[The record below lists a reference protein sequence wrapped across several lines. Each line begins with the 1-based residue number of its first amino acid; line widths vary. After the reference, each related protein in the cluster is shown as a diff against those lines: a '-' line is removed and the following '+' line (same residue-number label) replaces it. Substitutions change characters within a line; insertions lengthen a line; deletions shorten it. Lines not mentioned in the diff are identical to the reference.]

1 MKTLDIFRTLE
12 KQAIE
17 WGNAHNE
24 FKVGD
29 IVESHLPQNKKP
41 RLFVL
46 SSIQVFIGRNAQK
59 TIYKSL
65 TLRCV
70 GRRLKKDGTC
80 FDVVGSG
87 IYLGNFTRLADG
99 KTFEANHNGVNQ
111 VINDGGLVFNIDC
124 DQEAKKLYPN
134 AHETYAD
141 GKGYPYAL

>member
-46 SSIQVFIGRNAQK
+46 SSIEVYIGRNAQK
-59 TIYKSL
+59 TTYKSL
-65 TLRCV
+65 TLCYV
-70 GRRLKKDGTC
+70 GRRLKKDGSC
-80 FDVVGSG
+80 FDKVGTG
-87 IYLGNFTRLADG
+87 RWLGNFTRLADG

-111 VINDGGLVFNIDC
+111 VISDCGLVFEIDC
-124 DQEAKKLYPN
+124 EQEAKKLYPN
-134 AHETYAD
+134 AYKTYAD
-141 GKGYPYAL
+141 ARDYPYAL